1 MFCSRCGV
9 ESANDTN
16 FCPSCGLDLAATTPI
31 AAIRDREASDKP
43 EKSQLDL
50 VREALK
56 DDYEIDGELGHG
68 GMATVY
74 RARERSL
81 DRDVALKV
89 LPFALSHDEQFVE
102 RFQREARTAAK
113 LEHPNIIPIYR
124 VGKSGDVIFFAMKLL
139 KGKSLGDELSERGSL
154 PPEEIRELLKQCAG
168 ALGYAS
174 HHGIVHRDI
183 KPDNIMYTERGAVV
197 LTDFGIAK
205 AATGTRLTGTGMA
218 IGTPYYMS
226 PEQARAQKVDG
237 RSDLYSLGV
246 VGYQCLV
253 GSIPFD
259 GEDSF
264 SIGYKHIMEEV
275 PEPDLKTADQR
286 ALFAVIRRMMAK
298 DPAERYQSAEE
309 LVAALEGREVETPA
323 AAAPSATEAATVMAP
338 ASPTGAAPPMSGP
351 GAPSTPTTPMP
362 QSSAQV
368 TGEKPKK
375 RSAVLVGALALLIVS
390 GIGGGGYVYTA
401 VLGNTLPII
410 GNPFLPG
417 GGEMAGT
424 ETPLAAG
431 LADSLEVET
440 ANTSQTP
447 GDSVGETLAANPEA
461 GGEQAE
467 AVGGE
472 EGRQQDA
479 AAQGEEKTAEPEPPP
494 PPLPALGRL
503 VLTGLPEGAIV
514 RVGGQVRRGTN
525 IPLSPRV
532 HRLVIRADGYEDY
545 AQDVRIRAGQRRDVA
560 VEMVLISQCE
570 TLGPSYNADGS
581 CFDRR
586 PQPKVAPLVPL
597 TADITGTPSQPIIG
611 IKVRADGSVET
622 VAVLTPSDNA
632 AFTLLALEFAGSIEY
647 NPAQKD
653 GQPVTAWTQ
662 QIFHP
667 APRQ

>member
-253 GSIPFD
+253 GSVPFD

-264 SIGYKHIMEEV
+264 SIGYKHIMEGV

-286 ALFAVIRRMMAK
+286 ALFEVIRRMMAK
-298 DPAERYQSAEE
+298 DPAERYQDAEE
-309 LVAALEGREVETPA
+309 LVAALEGREVVTT
-323 AAAPSATEAATVMAP
+323 AAPSATEAATVVAP
-338 ASPTGAAPPMSGP
+338 ASHPGAAPSASGP

-368 TGEKPKK
+368 TDKKPKK
-375 RSAVLVGALALLIVS
+375 RSAVMVGALTLFLIVS

-410 GNPFLPG
+410 GNPFEPG
-417 GGEMAGT
+417 SSQMAT
-424 ETPLAAG
+424 VEALTVA
-431 LADSLEVET
+431 ADSLD
-440 ANTSQTP
+440 AGPAGTSQTL
-447 GDSVGETLAANPEA
+447 GDSVPAANPVVDGEQTEA
-461 GGEQAE
+461 G
-467 AVGGE
+467 VGGE
-472 EGRQQDA
+472 GQQQDA
-479 AAQGEEKTAEPEPPP
+479 AAQDEEKVEPEPDPPP
-494 PPLPALGRL
+494 PPPPALGRL

-514 RVGGQVRRGTN
+514 LVGGQVRQGTN
-525 IPLSPRV
+525 IRLSPRAY
-532 HRLVIRADGYEDY
+532 RLVVRADGYEDY
-545 AQDVRIRAGQRRDVA
+545 AKNVQIRAGQRLDVA
-560 VEMVLISQCE
+560 VEMVLISQCDA
-570 TLGPSYNADGS
+570 LGPSYNADGS
-581 CFDRR
+581 CFDSR

-597 TADITGTPSQPIIG
+597 TADITGTPSQPILG
-611 IKVRADGSVET
+611 IKVRANGSVET
-622 VAVLTPSDNA
+622 VIVLTGSDDG
-632 AFTLLALEFAGSIEY
+632 AFTVLAVEFARSIEY

-653 GQPVTAWTQ
+653 GQPVAAWTQ
-662 QIFHP
+662 QLFYP

>member
-31 AAIRDREASDKP
+31 AAIRDREVSDQPGKT
-43 EKSQLDL
+43 ELD
-50 VREALK
+50 VIAEALK
-56 DDYEIDGELGHG
+56 DDYEIDGELGRG
-68 GMATVY
+68 GMAIVF

-81 DRDVALKV
+81 DREVALKV
-89 LPFALSHDEQFVE
+89 LPFSLSHDEQFVE

-124 VGKSGDVIFFAMKLL
+124 VGKSGDVIYFAMKLL

-154 PPEEIRELLKQCAG
+154 PPEEIREILKQCAG

-183 KPDNIMYTERGAVV
+183 KPDNIMYSERGVVV

-246 VGYQCLV
+246 VGYQCLA
-253 GSIPFD
+253 GSVPFD

-275 PEPDLKTADQR
+275 PELDMKTADQR

-298 DPAERYQSAEE
+298 DPTERYQSAEE
-309 LVAALEGREVETPA
+309 VVAALEGREVEPA
-323 AAAPSATEAATVMAP
+323 AAAPPSATEAATVLAP
-338 ASPTGAAPPMSGP
+338 ASPAGEAPPVSGP

-362 QSSAQV
+362 RSSAQV
-368 TGEKPKK
+368 TDKKPKK
-375 RSAVLVGALALLIVS
+375 RSAVLVGALTLFLIVG

-401 VLGNTLPII
+401 VLGNSLPII
-410 GNPFLPG
+410 GNPFVPS

-424 ETPLAAG
+424 ETPPVAAG
-431 LADSLEVET
+431 LADTTGVET
-440 ANTSQTP
+440 ADTSQML
-447 GDSVGETLAANPEA
+447 GDSVLAANPEA
-461 GGEQAE
+461 GGEQTE
-467 AVGGE
+467 TGGGE
-472 EGRQQDA
+472 EGQQQGA
-479 AAQGEEKTAEPEPPP
+479 AARDEERAVEPEPEPDPP
-494 PPLPALGRL
+494 PPLPGRL
-503 VLTGLPEGAIV
+503 VLTGLPEGAV
-514 RVGGQVRRGTN
+514 VMVGGRVRQGTN
-525 IPLSPRV
+525 IRLNRGAY
-532 HRLVIRADGYEDY
+532 RLVVRADGYEDY
-545 AQDVRIRAGQRRDVA
+545 ALDVRITAGQRRDVA

-581 CFDRR
+581 CFDSR
-586 PQPKVAPLVPL
+586 PGAKVAPLVPL
-597 TADITGTPSQPIIG
+597 TADITGTPSQATIG
-611 IKVRADGSVET
+611 IKVRADGSVEF
-622 VAVLTPSDNA
+622 AIALTPSNDP
-632 AFTLLALEFAGSIEY
+632 AFTVLAVEFARSIEY

-653 GQPVTAWTQ
+653 GQPVTAWIRQ
-662 QIFHP
+662 PFHP

>member
-81 DRDVALKV
+81 DREVALKV
-89 LPFALSHDEQFVE
+89 LPFSLSHDEQFVE

-253 GSIPFD
+253 GSVPFD

-264 SIGYKHIMEEV
+264 SIGYKHIMEGV

-286 ALFAVIRRMMAK
+286 ALFEVIRRMMAK
-298 DPAERYQSAEE
+298 DPAERYQDAEE
-309 LVAALEGREVETPA
+309 LVAALEGREVVTT
-323 AAAPSATEAATVMAP
+323 AAPSATEAATVVAP
-338 ASPTGAAPPMSGP
+338 ASHPGAAPSASGP

-368 TGEKPKK
+368 TDKKPKK
-375 RSAVLVGALALLIVS
+375 RSAVMVGALTLFLIVS

-410 GNPFLPG
+410 GNPFEPG
-417 GGEMAGT
+417 SSQMAT
-424 ETPLAAG
+424 VEALTVA
-431 LADSLEVET
+431 ADSLD
-440 ANTSQTP
+440 AGPAGTSQTL
-447 GDSVGETLAANPEA
+447 GDSVPAANPVVDGEQTEA
-461 GGEQAE
+461 G
-467 AVGGE
+467 VGGE
-472 EGRQQDA
+472 GQQQDA
-479 AAQGEEKTAEPEPPP
+479 AAQDEEKVEPEPDPPP
-494 PPLPALGRL
+494 PPPPALGRL

-514 RVGGQVRRGTN
+514 LVGGQVRQGTN
-525 IPLSPRV
+525 IRLSPRAY
-532 HRLVIRADGYEDY
+532 RLVVRADGYEDY
-545 AQDVRIRAGQRRDVA
+545 AKNVQIRAGQRLDVA
-560 VEMVLISQCE
+560 VEMVLISQCDA
-570 TLGPSYNADGS
+570 LGPSYNADGS
-581 CFDRR
+581 CFDSR

-597 TADITGTPSQPIIG
+597 TADITGTPSQPILG
-611 IKVRADGSVET
+611 IKVRANGSVET
-622 VAVLTPSDNA
+622 VIVLTGSDDG
-632 AFTLLALEFAGSIEY
+632 AFTVLAVEFARSIEY

-653 GQPVTAWTQ
+653 GQPVAAWTQ
-662 QIFHP
+662 QLFYP